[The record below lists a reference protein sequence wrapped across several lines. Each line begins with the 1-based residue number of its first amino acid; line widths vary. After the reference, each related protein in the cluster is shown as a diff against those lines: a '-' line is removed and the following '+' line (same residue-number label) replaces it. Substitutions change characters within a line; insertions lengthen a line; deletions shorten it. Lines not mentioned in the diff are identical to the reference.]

1 MRFTMK
7 KTKTVTLTR
16 KDHADA
22 LREGAVP
29 EYALKPGRHTFRQN
43 SFQKRHPDFN
53 PQRPDKVAIS
63 IKLDRDIIDFFKE
76 RAAAPNAAPYQTQ
89 INTALRQMME
99 RGGDSSKRGGDRV
112 QETLRQ
118 VRTLVDAALRNAAG
132 SN

>member
-1 MRFTMK
+1 MK

-22 LREGAVP
+22 LHEGADP
-29 EYALKPGRHTFRQN
+29 EYALKPGRHTFRRN
-43 SFQKRHPDFN
+43 SFQKRHPDFK

-76 RAAAPNAAPYQTQ
+76 RAATPNAAPYQTQ

-99 RGGDSSKRGGDRV
+99 RGDNRSKGGNDGVR
-112 QETLRQ
+112 ETLLQ
-118 VRTLVDAALRNAAG
+118 VRTLVDAALRNPAG